1 MVSSGQQ
8 LIQKMWADNKDALT
22 VMCLEE
28 LAGADISMNV
38 RWEGSPDVVVGTVLE
53 SEFSLPTRRDMTKK
67 RARSSPEAD
76 AVLKHGAWKI
86 ILQETSSTSGSPGAS
101 QPGLQGLTPPRTPTR
116 KPHRFHQYRHS
127 SNVRPRPIGMPPS
140 PPRHAP
146 SRSRSPPICDD
157 NARRDVRNAPAARRD
172 VRDASAPQILQPVPK
187 SCIIRCRP
195 QPALK
200 AVAVEPTSLRRPTM
214 S

>member
-8 LIQKMWADNKDALT
+8 LIQEMWADNKDALT
-22 VMCLEE
+22 VMCLDE
-28 LAGADISMNV
+28 LAGADVSMNV
-38 RWEGSPDVVVGTVLE
+38 RWEGSPDVVVATVLE

-101 QPGLQGLTPPRTPTR
+101 QAGLQGLTPPRTPTR

-127 SNVRPRPIGMPPS
+127 SNVRPRPIGMAPS
-140 PPRHAP
+140 PPRDAP
-146 SRSRSPPICDD
+146 SRSRSPRIYGD
-157 NARRDVRNAPAARRD
+157 NAHRAPAARHD
-172 VRDASAPQILQPVPK
+172 VRNVPAPQILPAVPK
-187 SCIIRCRP
+187 RRYRL
-195 QPALK
+195 QPALQAGAFK
-200 AVAVEPTSLRRPTM
+200 PTSLRRPTM

>member
-8 LIQKMWADNKDALT
+8 LLQKMWADNKDALT
-22 VMCLEE
+22 VMCLEA
-28 LAGADISMNV
+28 LAGADVSMNV

-101 QPGLQGLTPPRTPTR
+101 QPGLQGLTPSRTPTR

-127 SNVRPRPIGMPPS
+127 SNVRPRPIGMAPS

-157 NARRDVRNAPAARRD
+157 TARRDVRNDPAARRHGG
-172 VRDASAPQILQPVPK
+172 DASAPQILQPVPK
-187 SCIIRCRP
+187 SCINRCRP

>member
-8 LIQKMWADNKDALT
+8 LIREMWAENKDALT
-22 VMCLEE
+22 IMCLEE
-28 LAGADISMNV
+28 LAGADVSMNV

-67 RARSSPEAD
+67 RARSPEAD
-76 AVLKHGAWKI
+76 AVLKHGTWKI
-86 ILQETSSTSGSPGAS
+86 YLQEASSTSGSPGAS
-101 QPGLQGLTPPRTPTR
+101 QAGLQRLTPPRTPTR
-116 KPHRFHQYRHS
+116 KPHRFHQYRRS
-127 SNVRPRPIGMPPS
+127 SDVRPRPIGMAPS
-140 PPRHAP
+140 PPRDAP

-172 VRDASAPQILQPVPK
+172 VRDAPAPQILQPVPK
-187 SCIIRCRP
+187 SCINRCRP

-200 AVAVEPTSLRRPTM
+200 AVAVKRTSLRRPTM

>member
-8 LIQKMWADNKDALT
+8 LFQEMWAKNKDALT

-28 LAGADISMNV
+28 LAGADVSMNV

-67 RARSSPEAD
+67 RARSAPEAD
-76 AVLKHGAWKI
+76 AVLEHGSWKI
-86 ILQETSSTSGSPGAS
+86 ILQDTGSTCGSPGAS
-101 QPGLQGLTPPRTPTR
+101 QPGLQGLTPSR
-116 KPHRFHQYRHS
+116 KHHQHHQHRRS
-127 SNVRPRPIGMPPS
+127 SDGRPRPIGMAPS

-187 SCIIRCRP
+187 SCINRCRP

>member
-1 MVSSGQQ
+1 MALSGQQ
-8 LIQKMWADNKDALT
+8 LLQKMWADNKDALT

-28 LAGADISMNV
+28 LAGADVSMNV

-86 ILQETSSTSGSPGAS
+86 ILQEASSTSGSPGAS
-101 QPGLQGLTPPRTPTR
+101 QAGLQGLTPPRTPTR
-116 KPHRFHQYRHS
+116 KPHRFHQYHHS
-127 SNVRPRPIGMPPS
+127 SNVRPRPIGMAPS
-140 PPRHAP
+140 PPRDAP
-146 SRSRSPPICDD
+146 ARSRSLRIYGD
-157 NARRDVRNAPAARRD
+157 NAHRAPAARRDVRNAPA
-172 VRDASAPQILQPVPK
+172 PQILQSVPK
-187 SCIIRCRP
+187 SCINRCRP

-200 AVAVEPTSLRRPTM
+200 AVAVKPTSLRRPTM